1 MGSPRTGGEC
11 FQLSP
16 AVTVFQNFHDILT
29 LFSLG
34 GGGAHCARADFNE
47 L

>member
-1 MGSPRTGGEC
+1 MHDYVG
-11 FQLSP
+11 
-16 AVTVFQNFHDILT
+16 VFLFFILHLLKVIGVT